1 MKTELLQRVRDA
13 KNFKEGMTLRQ
24 ALQHF
29 LQRAAELRSQA
40 TQGKQNELLLL
51 RQRVMELSEAN
62 AALYQYMNWKWVGQ
76 GEPMDMDE
84 ATPEEIATEK
94 ARIGR
99 RIFGNLL
106 GNAIAGKDPAELM
119 QSRRDAANEF
129 THTEREVEEYRDLL
143 AEIDQA
149 LALAAARPRDDWRAA
164 RPGFPYRAAPIMGTG
179 RNP

>member
-1 MKTELLQRVRDA
+1 MKTELLQRVRAA

-29 LQRAAELRSQA
+29 LQRAAELRSEA

-62 AALYQYMNWKWVGQ
+62 AALYHYMNWKWVGR

-99 RIFGNLL
+99 KIFGNLL

-119 QSRRDAANEF
+119 QSRRAAANEF
-129 THTEREVEEYRDLL
+129 TQTEREVEEYRDLL

-149 LALAAARPRDDWRAA
+149 LVLAAAQPKGDWIHT
-164 RPGFPYRAAPIMGTG
+164 RPGFPYRRAPIRGTR

>member
-13 KNFKEGMTLRQ
+13 KNFKDGRTLRQ

-29 LQRAAELRSQA
+29 LQRARELRSQA

-62 AALYQYMNWKWVGQ
+62 AALYQYMNHRWVGR
-76 GEPMDMDE
+76 GEPMDMDK
-84 ATPEEIATEK
+84 ATPEQIATEK

-99 RIFGNLL
+99 KIFGNLFV
-106 GNAIAGKDPAELM
+106 NAIAGKDPSELM
-119 QSRRDAANEF
+119 QSRRAAADEF
-129 THTEREVEEYRDLL
+129 VRTEREVDECRHLL
-143 AEIDQA
+143 AEIDEA
-149 LALAAARPRDDWRAA
+149 FAIASARPRDNWNAA
-164 RPGFPYRAAPIMGTG
+164 GPQFPYRAAPIMGTR